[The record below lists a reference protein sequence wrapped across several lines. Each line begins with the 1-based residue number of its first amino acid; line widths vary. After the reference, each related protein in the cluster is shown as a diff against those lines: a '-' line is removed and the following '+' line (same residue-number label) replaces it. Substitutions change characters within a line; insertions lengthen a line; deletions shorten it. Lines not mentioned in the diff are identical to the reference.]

1 MQDEKDTLRQQL
13 LTLQSEA
20 LAQVEQADGLEALEQ
35 IRIDYLGKKGKL
47 SKILGGMGKLPP
59 EERPAIGAL
68 ANTFK
73 EALQSSLEQRKQAL
87 GEAQLLARLEAERLD
102 VTMPGPRRPLG
113 RIHPLQATIDRMLD
127 IFVGMGYTV
136 VHGPELETEYYN
148 FEALNT
154 PADHPARDM
163 QDTLYLANGY
173 LMRTQNL
180 VSLLMLNPVATAKI
194 ELGGTCDLSPWS
206 QEP

>member
-73 EALQSSLEQRKQAL
+73 EASNPAWSSAN
-87 GEAQLLARLEAERLD
+87 
-102 VTMPGPRRPLG
+102 RPL
-113 RIHPLQATIDRMLD
+113 AK
-127 IFVGMGYTV
+127 
-136 VHGPELETEYYN
+136 
-148 FEALNT
+148 LNCW
-154 PADHPARDM
+154 PA
-163 QDTLYLANGY
+163 
-173 LMRTQNL
+173 
-180 VSLLMLNPVATAKI
+180 
-194 ELGGTCDLSPWS
+194 
-206 QEP
+206 

>member
-87 GEAQLLARLEAERLD
+87 GDSDDAPGVTAPHFGFHAHRCHCWLDRPGGCGGHGCPAVGGRAAPRGGAAGAR
-102 VTMPGPRRPLG
+102 
-113 RIHPLQATIDRMLD
+113 
-127 IFVGMGYTV
+127 
-136 VHGPELETEYYN
+136 
-148 FEALNT
+148 
-154 PADHPARDM
+154 
-163 QDTLYLANGY
+163 
-173 LMRTQNL
+173 
-180 VSLLMLNPVATAKI
+180 
-194 ELGGTCDLSPWS
+194 
-206 QEP
+206 